1 MPRTKTFTIESVLD
15 KVIEVFR
22 RHGYHNTSLLTI
34 ADRLGLSR
42 SSIYATFGDKLGLF
56 EQTLRHYG
64 TAFRA
69 PGLDELRDAAAPR
82 AALLRVFELTT
93 DGAAGGHNQCLLIN
107 AVIELGDNSPT
118 IAGILQTALGDLE
131 TCFREAIERA
141 RTADE
146 IAAGVDSVHTARALL
161 GLYLGLCVLV
171 RSGGDSKP
179 MQRAVVL
186 QVQSLLPHVPPGDQL
201 IDIDFDTDCGDHVP
215 YVGDG
220 PYYVVPYDPSD
231 HTRTGNYFVETTAPA
246 DTSCARC
253 KKPLPKGSLCSAI
266 YQAANRKGRL
276 LGYRCRGECTDGKKI
291 DQLPP
296 EVDAALK
303 GRPPPGP

>member
-15 KVIEVFR
+15 KAIEVFR
-22 RHGYHNTSLLTI
+22 QRGYHNTSLLTI

-69 PGLDELRDAAAPR
+69 PGLDELRDAATPR

-107 AVIELGDNSPT
+107 AVIELGDTSPT

-146 IAAGVDSVHTARALL
+146 IAVGVDSVHTARALL
-161 GLYLGLCVLV
+161 GLYLGLCMLV

-179 MQRAVVL
+179 VQRAVVL

-201 IDIDFDTDCGDHVP
+201 IDIDTDCGDHVP
-215 YVGDG
+215 NVGDG
-220 PYYVVPYDPSD
+220 PYYVVRYNPSD

-276 LGYRCRGECTDGKKI
+276 LGYRCRGECTDERRLTNSPLKST
-291 DQLPP
+291 PP
-296 EVDAALK
+296 
-303 GRPPPGP
+303 